1 MQLEYT
7 QGLWIGRFQA
17 MASPCELLVDG
28 GTRTEALRALQA
40 VRVEALRIE
49 HKYSRYRTDN
59 LIHRLHHSGGVPVR
73 LDRETAG
80 LIAFGAQTW
89 DMSEGR
95 FDLSSGVLREVWHF
109 DGSDHI
115 PSEAQVRM
123 VMQRVGWQRLSWNS
137 PYLTLPAG
145 MQIDLGGIGKEY
157 AVDRCVGR
165 AVALLDRA
173 CVVNFGGDLRA
184 SAPRRSGSP
193 WQIGVE
199 GPAANRVELLQ
210 GAVAT
215 SGDARRYLLRDG
227 RRYSHIL
234 DARTGWPVPDAPRSV
249 TVAADDCVTAGLLAT
264 LASLQG
270 GEAESFLQALD
281 VTHEVNRH

>member
-1 MQLEYT
+1 LQLEHT

-28 GTRTEALRALQA
+28 GTRTQALRALQA
-40 VRVEALRIE
+40 VQTEALRIE
-49 HKYSRYRTDN
+49 HKYSRYRNDN
-59 LIHRLHHSGGVPVR
+59 LIHRLHHSCGVPVR

-80 LIAFGAQTW
+80 LIAFGAQAW
-89 DMSEGR
+89 EMSEGR

-115 PSEAQVRM
+115 PSEAQVGA
-123 VMQRVGWQRLSWNS
+123 VMQRVGWQRLTWNS

-157 AVDRCVGR
+157 AVDRCVGK

-184 SAPRRSGSP
+184 SAPRRSGTP

-199 GPAANRVELLQ
+199 GPAAHPVELLQ